1 MAKALK
7 ATLLLLALALFAAI
21 PAVASAK
28 TENSGVT
35 SRITAQQGPP
45 SVSISAG
52 ANAQV
57 RLNSPVP
64 VTATFSEPVSGF
76 TLDDISVV
84 NGTAGNFSGG
94 DGNSVYTFSV
104 TPDSL
109 GEVTVDIA
117 AGVATDS
124 GGAGNAAAPRLSL
137 GIPYDFDGNG
147 GISKNEAIAAVVDYF
162 AGSITKAQTIA
173 VIVLYFSSPAEPEPE
188 PGPSDDCIQTV
199 TSDGMLDGQW
209 GSGCDSED
217 RSGSHARYY
226 RFTLDASSEVTVT
239 LGSSAANT
247 YLYLRRGDATSGTA
261 LYENDDHQ
269 GSTSISQI
277 QETLAAGA
285 YTIEATTYEAGET
298 GGFSLTISGLGESAV
313 PPTTP
318 DPDPDPANPCVEP
331 VLAAAIGQWSAECN
345 STRREGAY
353 ARYYTFALET
363 EMEVTIDLESG
374 DVDTY
379 LYLLEG
385 TGTEGIVLNE
395 NDDVEPDDTDS
406 RLQEELPAGS
416 YTIEATTLGPGET
429 GSFTLTVAFAVPA
442 PKPQEIPS
450 PRDFPWVQDGLAS
463 DENSALYYL
472 EVLHRDYP
480 AIAQFVLNYP
490 WVADSITEDER
501 RVLAQIWNMTGVD
514 SEITASIVRMQ
525 FLGNPITNLT
535 VNTVSS
541 MRSLVRYH
549 GDRYDDLAAQ
559 PWFQDD
565 LTDEEQALVIV
576 LPTVSL
582 SKELFL
588 GLVQDGQVDTRIF
601 TSPLRGE
608 MKLFAISRS
617 EVDPEGE
624 LLEAL
629 GIGVEKI
636 EGFINVP
643 WPTRESIVLLEP
655 ELRSIWGSSLY
666 GVHAGTH
673 IAVRHTGSFLLY
685 HELTHYLFKGSPS
698 WFSEGSAHFLA
709 DYVLHL
715 TDARS
720 LRLGYI
726 YTQDDIVRACA
737 PLGAANIQEWI
748 ELGSGESQNPARGCQ
763 YNLGE
768 LFFLGMYNRLGNQV
782 VSSSLSGLYETQV
795 SKGSYALTEDEIYQ
809 QFLANTPLEKQDDF
823 RRLYH
828 CLHGRLVPGYTPAV
842 TNSPD
847 RAALVALYNATN
859 GSNWRNNTNWLSK
872 EAIDQWYGISTDCLG
887 RVIRLNLNR
896 NQLAGSIPAQIGAL
910 TNLVQM
916 NLSGNQLAGSI
927 PAQIG
932 ALTNLVQMN
941 LSGNQLAGSI
951 PAQIGA
957 LTNLL
962 QMNLSGNQLRGH
974 MPKELGKLTN
984 LERLILQ
991 FNQLSGPIPVE
1002 LGRLVKLDGLHLDG
1016 NQLSGPIPRELGNL
1030 SRLEFLLLHVNQLS
1044 GPIPRELGKLVNL
1057 EELYLYGNQLSGSI
1071 PKELGRLDR
1080 LEYLLLA
1087 GNQLSGPIPV
1097 ELTDLTRLKTLMLS
1111 SNRLSGPIPKELG
1124 GLANLESLLL
1134 YNNQLSGPIPEGL
1147 RLLASLRLL
1156 LLDRN
1161 QLSGP
1166 IPEELGSLANLE
1178 RLNFNNNRL
1187 TGPMPT
1193 ALASLTALERLD
1205 VSHNML
1211 TGPIPASLGSLTN
1224 LEELWLHYNQLSG
1237 PIPEELGNLVN
1248 LKYLGLVRNPLTG
1261 CIPRPLQARLDLR
1274 YSLLGDF
1281 RFC

>member
-7 ATLLLLALALFAAI
+7 ATFLLLALALLAGVPAA
-21 PAVASAK
+21 ASA
-28 TENSGVT
+28 NMSSSVGGP
-35 SRITAQQGPP
+35 RIMAQQGPP
-45 SVSISAG
+45 SVSMSAS
-52 ANAQV
+52 ANVQV

-64 VTATFSEPVSGF
+64 VTATFSDRVYGF
-76 TLDDISVV
+76 TLDDITVG
-84 NGTAGNFSGG
+84 NGTASGLSGSDG
-94 DGNSVYTFSV
+94 DAVYTFAV

-109 GEVTVDIA
+109 GEVTVDIP
-117 AGVATDS
+117 AGVATDGEGS
-124 GGAGNAAAPRLSL
+124 DNTPAPRLSL
-137 GIPYDFDGNG
+137 GIPYDFDGTG
-147 GISKNEAIAAVVDYF
+147 GISRDEAIAAIRDYF
-162 AGSITKAQTIA
+162 GGNITRAQAIA
-173 VIVLYFSSPAEPEPE
+173 VIRLYFSTPTEPEPG

-199 TSDGMLDGQW
+199 SSDGMLDGQW
-209 GSGCDSED
+209 SSGCDSEE

-226 RFTLDASSEVTVT
+226 RFTLNASSEVTVT
-239 LGSSAANT
+239 LESGAANT
-247 YLYLRRGDATSGTA
+247 YLYLRQGDATSGTA

-285 YTIEATTYEAGET
+285 YTIEATT
-298 GGFSLTISGLGESAV
+298 
-313 PPTTP
+313 
-318 DPDPDPANPCVEP
+318 
-331 VLAAAIGQWSAECN
+331 
-345 STRREGAY
+345 
-353 ARYYTFALET
+353 
-363 EMEVTIDLESG
+363 
-374 DVDTY
+374 
-379 LYLLEG
+379 
-385 TGTEGIVLNE
+385 
-395 NDDVEPDDTDS
+395 
-406 RLQEELPAGS
+406 
-416 YTIEATTLGPGET
+416 LGPGET

-442 PKPQEIPS
+442 PEPQEIPS
-450 PRDFPWVQDGLAS
+450 PRDFPWVQDGLTS
-463 DENSALYYL
+463 DENSALSYL

-501 RVLAQIWNMTGVD
+501 RVLAHIWNMAGVD
-514 SEITASIVRMQ
+514 SEITESIVRMQ
-525 FLGNPITNLT
+525 FLGNSITSFT

-576 LPTVSL
+576 LPTVSR

-588 GLVQDGQVDTRIF
+588 GLVQDGQVHAGIF

-608 MKLFAISRS
+608 VKLFAISRS

-624 LLEAL
+624 LLEGL

-655 ELRSIWGSSLY
+655 ELSSIWRSSLY
-666 GVHAGTH
+666 GVHNRTH

-685 HELTHYLFKGSPS
+685 HELTHYFFKGSPS

-709 DYVLHL
+709 DYVSHL
-715 TDARS
+715 TEASS
-720 LRLGYI
+720 LRSGYI

-737 PLGAANIQEWI
+737 PLGAANIQEWV
-748 ELGSGESQNPARGCQ
+748 ELESGESQNPAGGCQ
-763 YNLGE
+763 YSLGR

-782 VSSSLSGLYETQV
+782 VSSSLRGLYETQV

-809 QFLANTPLEKQDDF
+809 QFLANTPLEEQDDF

-828 CLHGRLVPGYTPAV
+828 CLHGRPVPGYTPAV

-872 EAIDQWYGISTDCLG
+872 EAIDQWYGVSTDCLG
-887 RVIRLNLNR
+887 RVIRLNLN
-896 NQLAGSIPAQIGAL
+896 
-910 TNLVQM
+910 
-916 NLSGNQLAGSI
+916 GNQLAGSI

-941 LSGNQLAGSI
+941 LSGNQL
-951 PAQIGA
+951 
-957 LTNLL
+957 
-962 QMNLSGNQLRGH
+962 RGH
-974 MPKELGKLTN
+974 MPVELGKLTN

-991 FNQLSGPIPVE
+991 NNQLSGPVPVELGKLTNLERLILQNNQLSGPIPVE
-1002 LGRLVKLDGLHLDG
+1002 LGRLVKLDGLYLDR

-1030 SRLEFLLLHVNQLS
+1030 FRLEFLFLHVNQLS
-1044 GPIPRELGKLVNL
+1044 GSIPRELGKLANL
-1057 EELYLYGNQLSGSI
+1057 ERLSLYVNQLSGSI

-1080 LEYLLLA
+1080 LESLSLA

-1097 ELTDLTRLKTLMLS
+1097 ELTDLTRLKTLVLS

-1124 GLANLESLLL
+1124 GLANLEYLQL
-1134 YNNQLSGPIPEGL
+1134 YDNQLSGPIPEGL
-1147 RLLASLRLL
+1147 HLLAGLRLL
-1156 LLDRN
+1156 ILDRN

-1178 RLNFNNNRL
+1178 WLKFNDNRL
-1187 TGPMPT
+1187 TGPIPA
-1193 ALASLTALERLD
+1193 ALGSLTALERLD
-1205 VSHNML
+1205 VSKNML
-1211 TGPIPASLGSLTN
+1211 TGPIPASLGSLTK
-1224 LEELWLHYNQLSG
+1224 LEGLWLHYNQLSG

-1274 YSLLGDF
+1274 NPFLGDF